1 MNPLRNVWLWVALSV
16 WSSPSLG
23 NDSDCWSLWAVG
35 WYVCSDGN
43 DVGAVPH
50 ELLLES
56 RMLPHQSFP
65 MIWCSAPPW
74 WKVWGERELTVVFLS
89 GNLHLPTGDITV
101 WVGFKSGH
109 GYPTKFKPYAAV
121 GEVRSDE
128 HGRFHHTLVEGDF
141 AREIAHRSKRGV
153 NTAMHWKWGQG
164 KKHVSV
170 GIATLGGPL
179 GEVLRSCPNPTGG

>member
-1 MNPLRNVWLWVALSV
+1 MNPLRIVWFVVALSV
-16 WSSPSLG
+16 WSAPSLG
-23 NDSDCWSLWAVG
+23 NDLDCRSLWAFG
-35 WYVCSDGN
+35 WHVCSGGN

-50 ELLLES
+50 ELLFEN

-74 WKVWGERELTVVFLS
+74 WKFWGERVLTIVFLS

-101 WVGFKSGH
+101 WIGFKSAH
-109 GYPTKFKPYAAV
+109 GYPTKSKPYAAV

-128 HGRFHHTLVEGDF
+128 HGRFHHTLVEGDL
-141 AREIAHRSKRGV
+141 AREIIDRSKRGV
-153 NTAMHWKWGQG
+153 NSDMHWKWSQG

-170 GIATLGGPL
+170 GIVTLSGPL
-179 GEVLRSCPNPTGG
+179 GEVLRSCPKPTGG